1 MEGRSERRAAAYDL
15 TSKNRDNHERIMTST
30 ARRRAKPAGY
40 IIMITETFSL
50 FGRLCLPGD
59 QLCDELE
66 GIKNALAWAG
76 RIDSKIGVSGIAWN
90 ANNIGNVGSI
100 IFLLAGGG
108 TA

>member
-1 MEGRSERRAAAYDL
+1 MLAHPAYAE
-15 TSKNRDNHERIMTST
+15 SQPST
-30 ARRRAKPAGY
+30 AGDLVVSATSRAKK
-40 IIMITETFSL
+40 EL
-50 FGRLCLPGD
+50 LELCVPGD

-108 TA
+108 IA

>member
-76 RIDSKIGVSGIAWN
+76 RIDSKIGVSGIACQGSEVQG
-90 ANNIGNVGSI
+90 IG
-100 IFLLAGGG
+100 A
-108 TA
+108 